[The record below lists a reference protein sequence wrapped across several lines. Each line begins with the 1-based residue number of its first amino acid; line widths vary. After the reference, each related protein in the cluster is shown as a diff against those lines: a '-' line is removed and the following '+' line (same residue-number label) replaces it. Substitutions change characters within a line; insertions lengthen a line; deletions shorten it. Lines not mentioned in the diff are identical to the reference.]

1 MFLSLQHCIFP
12 IVWIPAIQTV
22 QSSDSSYSVCSFK
35 ILLMWLR
42 QVYFVLGF
50 HLNVVLRPYMLRVT
64 DLIAFPRYSQDNCGA
79 ART

>member
-1 MFLSLQHCIFP
+1 
-12 IVWIPAIQTV
+12 
-22 QSSDSSYSVCSFK
+22 
-35 ILLMWLR
+35 LLMWLR